1 MLYHN
6 HDSFIVSFNFFVKVD
21 ASLKVEEVEIY
32 YDPAELFG
40 GLLSGGH
47 TNYPVEDDSI
57 KTSAASQGCPF
68 TK

>member
-1 MLYHN
+1 M
-6 HDSFIVSFNFFVKVD
+6 D

-47 TNYPVEDDSI
+47 TNYPVEDDST